1 MSLELLVADECAADR
16 EEGFVDV
23 GASVVAALEAAVL
36 V

>member
-1 MSLELLVADECAADR
+1 MADECAADC

-23 GASVVAALEAAVL
+23 GAFVVAMLEAAVL